1 MKNMEYFEKIRYRGD
16 RVDIRTLNDQYNIA
30 GFLDAREKNE
40 KESGA
45 SLREKF
51 LSDGVLLNE
60 TISPRIFKILKNV
73 QKKLNYAGEFEL
85 FCLRDDAIN
94 AFAYVGKE
102 DEKTIRLIAI
112 TSAALEKLNDEEI
125 SFIIGH
131 ELGHIILGHNDV
143 LGVINRNDD
152 NPNATV
158 LPYLGE
164 CLFLRW
170 RKKGELSADRIGI
183 IASGSFEASAR
194 ALVKCGYGLS
204 EKNLNLDLKSLLS
217 QIEIIK
223 NKPEALKSVFQ
234 SHPLLPVRLKALHLF
249 SLEMSDD
256 LEEKLTAI
264 DDSIDKLLSWF
275 NRYPRKDLYEA
286 VMRIVAIAGMSI
298 VCTDEN
304 IEDEEIRT
312 VIYILHSNFTDN
324 PEDEIIISKE
334 KREERLQKSIDI
346 VDKEGDVSD
355 KQFVLCRLADIA
367 LADGKLMETEAS
379 IILEIAEALG
389 MNSRYAYNIIIGAA
403 QAVGFKKDFRMQQ
416 IIHEVKNQLA
426 QPLRRELMGKDM
438 LV

>member
-1 MKNMEYFEKIRYRGD
+1 MNKMEYFEKIRYRGD
-16 RVDIRTLNDQYNIA
+16 SDDIRTLNDQYNIA

-45 SLREKF
+45 ALRERF
-51 LSDGVLLNE
+51 LSNGVLLNE
-60 TISPRIFKILKNV
+60 TISPRIFKILKKV
-73 QKKLNYAGEFEL
+73 QEKLNYTGEFEL
-85 FCLRDDAIN
+85 FCLRDDEIN
-94 AFAYVGKE
+94 AFAYVGKDEE
-102 DEKTIRLIAI
+102 DTIRLVAI

-131 ELGHIILGHNDV
+131 ELGHIILGHTEV
-143 LGVINRNDD
+143 LGVINNDNN

-170 RKKGELSADRIGI
+170 QKKGELSADRIGI

-204 EKNLNLDLKSLLS
+204 EKNLNLDLKSLMA

-223 NKPEALKSVFQ
+223 NKPEALESVFQ
-234 SHPLLPVRLKALHLF
+234 SHPLLPLRLKALHLF
-249 SLEMSDD
+249 SLEMSGDI
-256 LEEKLTAI
+256 EEKLAAM
-264 DDSIDKLLSWF
+264 DKSIDKLFSYF
-275 NRYPRKDLYEA
+275 NRYPRKKLYEA
-286 VMRIVAIAGMSI
+286 VMRIIAISGMNI

-324 PEDEIIISKE
+324 PEDEIIVSKE
-334 KREERLQKSIDI
+334 KREVRLQKSLDI
-346 VDKEGDVSD
+346 VNKEGDVSE
-355 KQFVLCRLADIA
+355 KQFILCRLADIA

-379 IILEIAEALG
+379 IILEIAESLG
-389 MNSRYAYNIIIGAA
+389 MNSRFAYSIIIGAA
-403 QAVGFKKDFRMQQ
+403 QSVGFKKDYRMQQ
-416 IIHEVKNQLA
+416 IIHEVKTQLV
-426 QPLRRELMGKDM
+426 QPIRNEAIGNDM
-438 LV
+438 MF